1 MFLESGYS
9 GDTSGRGGGVGEVGG
24 SPEETC
30 ALVSGRPQ
38 QGWGKG
44 APPLPSPLHHPH
56 SLSSFFP
63 PAAPPLGE
71 GRQVRNGTWTDTLN
85 SFGFNSLPLCTN

>member
-24 SPEETC
+24 SPKETC

-44 APPLPSPLHHPH
+44 TPPHPYITPTACLPFSHLQPRPWQKGDR
-56 SLSSFFP
+56 
-63 PAAPPLGE
+63 LGMAL
-71 GRQVRNGTWTDTLN
+71 GQTR
-85 SFGFNSLPLCTN
+85 

>member
-44 APPLPSPLHHPH
+44 APPSPHPYITPTACLPSSHLQPRPWEKGDR
-56 SLSSFFP
+56 
-63 PAAPPLGE
+63 LGMAL
-71 GRQVRNGTWTDTLN
+71 GQTR
-85 SFGFNSLPLCTN
+85 

>member
-44 APPLPSPLHHPH
+44 APPLTPTSPPQPVFL
-56 SLSSFFP
+56 FP
-63 PAAPPLGE
+63 TCSPTP
-71 GRQVRNGTWTDTLN
+71 GRRETG
-85 SFGFNSLPLCTN
+85 